1 MYPDSIKSLIES
13 FKFLPGIGEKTAER
27 LAFSVLDLD
36 EEQVEFF
43 ADSIKDIKENMQVRT
58 LGILSSMRIIKT
70 KKDED
75 MAFAV
80 LEDNMSSIELTL
92 FPNVFNRYQDLRTG
106 VIVIITGTV
115 QMRSKLQI
123 VVNDIQII

>member
-1 MYPDSIKSLIES
+1 MY
-13 FKFLPGIGEKTAER
+13 
-27 LAFSVLDLD
+27 
-36 EEQVEFF
+36 
-43 ADSIKDIKENMQVRT
+43 IKDIKENMQVRT